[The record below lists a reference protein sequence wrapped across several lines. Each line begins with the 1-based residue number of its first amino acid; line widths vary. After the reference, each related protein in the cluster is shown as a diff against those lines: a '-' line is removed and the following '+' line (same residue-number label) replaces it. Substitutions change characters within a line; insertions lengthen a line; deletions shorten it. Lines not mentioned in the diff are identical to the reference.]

1 MAGTKSKKT
10 GEADMRRNDVPLTE
24 PEIVPCLFVT
34 GAAVDTSTGCV
45 RLVAWN
51 HVPSIGG
58 EMEERRIVTR
68 VAMSEAIA
76 HALYDQLHELFF
88 REVRH

>member
-1 MAGTKSKKT
+1 MGTTKKKT
-10 GEADMRRNDVPLTE
+10 GEHAMGQRENVPLTE

-34 GAAVDTSTGCV
+34 GAAVDTTAGCI
-45 RLVAWN
+45 RLIAWN
-51 HVPSIGG
+51 HVPSLGG

-76 HALYDQLHELFF
+76 HALYDQLHKLFF
-88 REVRH
+88 ANVH